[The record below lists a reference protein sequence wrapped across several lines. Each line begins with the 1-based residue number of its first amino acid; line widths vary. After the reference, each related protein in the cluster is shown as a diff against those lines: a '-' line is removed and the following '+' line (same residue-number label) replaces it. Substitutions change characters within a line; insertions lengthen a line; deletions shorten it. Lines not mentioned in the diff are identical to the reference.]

1 MKFETKRLPLKLD
14 YAALDGSEI
23 RLLPSLKGGGLS
35 HCTLPPKCI
44 SQAVRHKTVEEIWY
58 FIQGHGAVWRKQR
71 SRSKTVK
78 VGAGISL
85 TIPVGTHF
93 QFRNTGSESLR
104 FLIATIPPWPGSDE
118 AVRVKV
124 WPPAI
129 DISVREEYAR
139 RTTECTS

>member
-14 YAALDGSEI
+14 YAAPDGSEI

-58 FIQGHGAVWRKQR
+58 FIQGHGEVWRKQK

-118 AVRVKV
+118 AVRVKDH
-124 WPPAI
+124 WTP
-129 DISVREEYAR
+129 
-139 RTTECTS
+139 T